1 MRAVR
6 TVDGAFTVVE
16 VPEPEAPESGASGD
30 GVLVEVASAG
40 ICGSDLHMAGFG
52 LPTTVGHEVAGRTP
66 DGTAVA
72 VRPTLTCGTCDRCL
86 AGEPQQCRD
95 MGLYGIV
102 HDGGMADRILVDPTC
117 VVPLPDGLGV
127 GDACLVEPT
136 AVSVHAVATAGVVA
150 GQRVLVVG
158 GGTIGLTA
166 VGAAI
171 ALGADVDLSARH
183 DHQRAAGDRL
193 GAGVDPS
200 GEYDVVVE
208 AAGTEAALVTAI
220 DHAAP
225 GGTVSM
231 PGVYWDGLALPN
243 VMTMFLKEVR
253 LVPSSMYGC
262 ARGVHRGHPHG
273 PTAGGGE
280 DDPAGEM
287 RVAARLLA
295 DVPDVADV
303 LVTHRFGL
311 DEAAEAFRVASDRSA
326 GAIKVVLEP

>member
-6 TVDGAFTVVE
+6 TVDGAFTLVE
-16 VPEPEAPESGASGD
+16 VPEPSGD
-30 GVLVEVASAG
+30 GVLLEVAAAG
-40 ICGSDLHMAGFG
+40 ICGSDLHMVDFG
-52 LPTTVGHEVAGRTP
+52 LPTTVGHEVGGRTI
-66 DGTAVA
+66 DGTPVA

-86 AGEPQQCRD
+86 AGEVQQCREQ
-95 MGLYGIV
+95 GLYGLV
-102 HDGGMADRILVDPTC
+102 HDGGMADRILVDPKC
-117 VVPLPDGLGV
+117 VLPLPDGLPV
-127 GDACLVEPT
+127 ADACLVEPV
-136 AVSVHAVATAGVVA
+136 AVSVHAVATAGVES
-150 GQRVLVVG
+150 GHRVLVVG
-158 GGTIGLTA
+158 AGTIGLTA
-166 VGAAI
+166 VAAAR

-183 DHQRAAGDRL
+183 DHQRVAGERL

-208 AAGTEAALVTAI
+208 AVGTEAAMSTAI
-220 DHAAP
+220 GHARP

-231 PGVYWDGLALPN
+231 PGVYWDGLALPE

-262 ARGVHRGHPHG
+262 ARGVHLGHRHG
-273 PTAGGGE
+273 PVAGDPE

-295 DVPDVADV
+295 DVPDLADV

-311 DEAAEAFRVASDRSA
+311 DEAAEAFRVAVDRSA